1 MFDFLGDFMPAFIM
15 ILGGFFIVNTGMW
28 LIRIGLSYAYICK
41 AKAVAASDM
50 PDDIKIVIL
59 IPVLNEEKRIRRTIE
74 MCSRIVQDH
83 VEIVFATSSKERK
96 KRDNTIAI
104 IDQYRS
110 KYSWIKAYKYEGDGY
125 MAHQLNYALKAY
137 CEENPVDGR
146 TLFAVYNIDS
156 VITKTTLF
164 WVAEQYLAHGCG
176 PVIYQQYGY
185 YCKNWKDCEGQFWIN
200 KAVLWSNMLWQ
211 TRWSIGFEMAHALMG
226 LLFCKKNIWFMN
238 YCIGH
243 GLFFNKMVYDMVGGF
258 EEKSLNEDA
267 IFGLKACL
275 NNIKI
280 IPVPWLERADS
291 PDSVFSL
298 FRQKITWIYGPG
310 QAFEYGRFIK
320 GENKTGKGRLLWLC
334 MQLFEHAIRWILVPV
349 IVAAAIVCS
358 FFCSISVGIVIICL
372 ILFYLAGLNLL
383 TVYLYDKN
391 NNMSFK
397 EMIYVI
403 LGCIPQFLLH
413 GLSGWCGIFQ
423 LLGRWLFGK
432 KIIKRKTE
440 MRA

>member
-1 MFDFLGDFMPAFIM
+1 M

-310 QAFEYGRFIK
+310 QAFEYGGFIK
-320 GENKTGKGRLLWLC
+320 GENKTGKRGKGRLLWLC

-349 IVAAAIVCS
+349 IVAAAIVGS

-423 LLGRWLFGK
+423 LLGKWLFGK